1 MMRSLWTAATGMAAQ
16 QMNIDVTANNLANV
30 NTDGFKKS
38 RAQFEDLMYQ
48 TLKVAGTENLTGD
61 RIPTG
66 LQVGMGTNPLSV
78 HKIFTQG
85 DYKQTGNPLDLT
97 IEGDG
102 FFQVIANDEIR
113 YTRAGAFEPDQD
125 GRLVTANGYALQP
138 EFHIPEDTARVHVN
152 EQGKI
157 ICVDGADEVL
167 AEGEIPVYRFMNP
180 AGLNS
185 AGRNL
190 YSETEASGPATEGV
204 PGTQNFGS
212 IRSGALESSNVEIV
226 DEMVNMIIGQR
237 AYEINSKAI
246 QTSDQMLQMANQMK
260 R

>member
-16 QMNIDVTANNLANV
+16 QMNIDVTSNNLANV
-30 NTDGFKKS
+30 STDGFKKS

-61 RIPTG
+61 SIPTG
-66 LQVGMGTNPLSV
+66 LQVGMGVNPLSV

-85 DYKQTGNPLDLT
+85 DFKSTNNTWDLAIEGEGFFRVMVNGEERYTRNGAFHPNSDNEIVHVSGNPLDPSIQEPPNTVTREILPDGSIT
-97 IEGDG
+97 FYDANHDVIGTDNIEI
-102 FFQVIANDEIR
+102 FHFQ
-113 YTRAGAFEPDQD
+113 
-125 GRLVTANGYALQP
+125 
-138 EFHIPEDTARVHVN
+138 
-152 EQGKI
+152 
-157 ICVDGADEVL
+157 
-167 AEGEIPVYRFMNP
+167 NP
-180 AGLNS
+180 AGLKSMGSNM
-185 AGRNL
+185 
-190 YSETEASGPATEGV
+190 YTETDASGIAEQGIPDNGV
-204 PGTQNFGS
+204 FGS
-212 IRSGALESSNVEIV
+212 IGSSKLETSNVEIV